1 MALHKYYKKWDIV
14 LVDLNPVKGRE
25 INKVRPCLVIS
36 PNAMNKNLDTLIVA
50 PLTTSQKNYPSRL
63 RTNFKGKPG
72 EICFDHIKSIDKS
85 RIFLVEGT
93 LDTRLRKPTNELLM
107 TMFSEL

>member
-14 LVDLNPVKGRE
+14 LVNLDPVKGRE
-25 INKVRPCLVIS
+25 INKTRPCLVIS
-36 PNAMNKNLDTLIVA
+36 PNVMNKHLETLLVA

-72 EICFDHIKSIDKS
+72 EICFDHIKSIDKT
-85 RIFLVEGT
+85 RIIKTEGT
-93 LDTRLRKPTNELLM
+93 LDDNLRKPVNELLRIL
-107 TMFSEL
+107 FSEL